1 MDQAAIDAVVLGA
14 SKLFLYGMTVGMII
28 KMLSPSK

>member
-1 MDQAAIDAVVLGA
+1 MDQAAIDAVVLIA

-28 KMLSPSK
+28 KMLHPSE

>member
-1 MDQAAIDAVVLGA
+1 MDQAASDAVVLGA